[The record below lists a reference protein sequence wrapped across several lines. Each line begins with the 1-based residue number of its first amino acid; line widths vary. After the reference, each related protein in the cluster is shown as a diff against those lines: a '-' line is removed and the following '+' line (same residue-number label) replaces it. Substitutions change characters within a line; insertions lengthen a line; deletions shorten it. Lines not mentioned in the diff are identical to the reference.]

1 MRLPSFQTIIRDALN
16 TLARFPLVLLSATA
30 ATTAALILVNHE
42 GPPQSTLFWSIL
54 YGGALGIPLF
64 TALDLLSERTGLSP
78 ALSWGLRFAG
88 ICALFA
94 YASTIPGDIPQA
106 PDLHVV
112 RLLLLISAAHLM
124 VASLPF
130 LGRSGA
136 GEFWQFNIL
145 LFFRILVAML
155 FAQILFAGLAFALAA
170 VDNLFALHISGKR
183 YLDIWILSTGL
194 FTTWFFLAG
203 IPKERVETASPVD
216 YPRGLKVFAQFILL
230 PIALVYLA
238 ILIAYLAKILFSWD
252 WPQGWVSKLIL
263 GFSGTGLFTLLL
275 LHPLQDRME
284 SVWVR
289 RISRWFFV
297 VLIPLIAMLFPAVA
311 RRISQYGITEGRYL
325 ALALGAWLTLV
336 VFYFLTIRSKDIRFI
351 PLSLCAGTLIICSG
365 PWGIFS
371 VAERSQAARLEFLAT
386 KNHILVDGKIQKAG
400 APVSQLDTR
409 EISSILD
416 YLRTMH
422 GFESIQPWF
431 GTSLRSDSIISGTN
445 FKSAAAVA
453 EMMGIEFTLTRPES
467 GGTIS
472 ISTDKDQ
479 GINIAQYQG
488 HIHLPAWRRGETR
501 TNLAGGRLSS
511 AVSDDFGTLTLYVH
525 ESGIAVDSMR
535 ISIIARVRD
544 IIRTHGFVSVD
555 RFPPDS
561 LRVSGSSASARAL
574 VYIGDIRVQRNKDD
588 FLVIGYDADLVY
600 AFPEKPERPAGRQ
613 NLH

>member
-170 VDNLFALHISGKR
+170 VDNLFALHISGKL

-400 APVSQLDTR
+400 APLSLLDTR

>member
-400 APVSQLDTR
+400 APLSLLDTR